1 MTQASVHTQAPA
13 SRTAPSLAKS
23 ILGPPPKAEP
33 SGDTQ
38 AAREVAAALIDR
50 WYNDPVLF
58 AWEACGV
65 VLWRGQRDICAAVT
79 AKWPCRVAVKSG
91 HKTGKSLCLACI
103 ALWWWI
109 TRKNARVV
117 MTAPTARQ
125 IRSTLWREVRNLW
138 QRASK
143 RLAILGGA
151 GGRLYDLPEHGL
163 KTIDSFDQSEIVG
176 FSSKQ
181 PENVAGTSG
190 ENNLYL
196 IDEASGVARNVFEA
210 IDGNR
215 AGGASV
221 LLFSNPTKTSGEFFD
236 AFNTKAHL
244 YTRIHITS
252 ESTPNVLAGR
262 RVVPGLATRQW
273 VREKREEYGPDYE
286 NDPRY
291 RVRVLGEFPL
301 GGTNKV
307 IPAVELETAK
317 QRWFDFAGMVLGKED
332 LARNP
337 DRRMELFRD
346 PKAIA
351 RVRERWEE
359 KVATNGPLVIG
370 VDPSWGQGDL
380 SVCYPRR
387 GLRMFAPASFAGDGD
402 NAGQA
407 VATMVLEMARRLR
420 IGNER
425 AVVFIDC
432 IGIGAS
438 ATDHLKMF
446 PEEVRLV
453 AVNSGKAPVGHGAE
467 NEYLNLR
474 AQMHFAGRRWLRKGG
489 SFEPHALTEG
499 DLRETEYSLKDTGE
513 IVVEKKSLVRARLDR
528 SPDHGDAFL
537 LSTSD
542 FLLALP
548 PSMRSTR
555 KVKEPLR
562 AVELEDGY

>member
-1 MTQASVHTQAPA
+1 MQQAVTAPAASRHASILARGLLGKPPQAP
-13 SRTAPSLAKS
+13 
-23 ILGPPPKAEP
+23 P
-33 SGDTQ
+33 SGETDE
-38 AAREVAAALIDR
+38 AREVATVLIAR

-65 VLWRGQRDICAAVT
+65 VLWRGQREICAAVT
-79 AKWPCRVAVKSG
+79 AKWPCRVVVKSG
-91 HKTGKSLCLACI
+91 HKTGKSLSLAVL

-109 TRKNARVV
+109 TRPNARVI

-143 RLAILGGA
+143 RLEALGGL

-163 KTIDSFDQSEIVG
+163 KTIESVDQSEIVG

-196 IDEASGVARNVFEA
+196 IDEASGVPRNVFEA

-236 AFNTKAHL
+236 AFNSKAHL
-244 YTRIHITS
+244 YTRISISS
-252 ESTPNVLAGR
+252 ETTPNVLSGR

-273 VREKREEYGPDYE
+273 IQEKREEYGPDHE

-307 IPAVELETAK
+307 IPAEELERAK

-332 LARNP
+332 IAREP
-337 DRRMELFRD
+337 ERRMQLFRD
-346 PKAIA
+346 PEAIA
-351 RVRERWEE
+351 RVRARWEE

-402 NAGQA
+402 NAGYA
-407 VATMVLEMARRLR
+407 VAMMVLAQARRLR

-438 ATDHLKMF
+438 ATDHLKQY
-446 PEEVRLV
+446 PEEIRLIE
-453 AVNSGKAPVGHGAE
+453 VNSGKAPHGRGAE
-467 NEYLNLR
+467 TEYVNLR
-474 AQMHFAGRRWLRKGG
+474 SQMHFAGRRWLRKGG
-489 SFEPHALTEG
+489 AFEPHALTEG
-499 DLRETEYSLKDTGE
+499 DLRETEYTLKDTGE
-513 IVVEKKSLVRARLDR
+513 IVVEKKSLVKARIDR

-542 FLLALP
+542 FMITAP

-555 KVKEPLR
+555 KAREPLR
-562 AVELEDGY
+562 AVELEEY